1 MILVVTF
8 SFFIFQKHL
17 LVYIVSSIIMEASFK
32 KHTLTFKSPSGTSRG
47 ILRTK
52 TSWFLKLTNSN
63 HIQNAIGECSIIE
76 GLNPENH
83 GFIDIKMKE
92 LCTIINKG
100 QCIDYSFFDKAPS
113 LNFAYEMA
121 YRDLHTGCKREL
133 YKTSFTS
140 GQTGIPI
147 NGLIWMGEK
156 DFMLEQ
162 IEQKIQEGY
171 KCLKLKVAAIDFKE
185 ELSLLDK
192 IRSRFTENELE
203 IRIDANGGFKEKEVL
218 EKLKRLSDYRIHS
231 IEQPIMAQNW
241 SVMTKLIEDTP
252 IDIALDEELIGIDCI
267 IQKEK
272 LITELKP
279 HYIILKP
286 SLIGGFKKAEE
297 WIDIANKSNV
307 KWWITSALESN
318 IGLNAIAQW
327 SSSLDLPM
335 HYQGLGTGQLF
346 ENNMPSPLYIEN
358 ENLYS
363 GSGIWDTSILGC

>member
-1 MILVVTF
+1 MV
-8 SFFIFQKHL
+8 
-17 LVYIVSSIIMEASFK
+17 ASYK

-52 TSWFLKLTNSN
+52 TSWFLKLKHANN
-63 HIQNAIGECSIIE
+63 INIAIGECSIIE

-83 GFIDIKMKE
+83 DFVDIKME
-92 LCTIINKG
+92 QLCTAINNG
-100 QCIDYSFFDKAPS
+100 QSIEDSFFENAPS
-113 LNFAYEMA
+113 VRFAYEMA
-121 YRDLHTGCKREL
+121 YRDMATGSKREL
-133 YKTSFTS
+133 YNTSFTS
-140 GQTGIPI
+140 GHNGIPI
-147 NGLIWMGEK
+147 NGLIWMGSK

-162 IEQKIQEGY
+162 IEQKLEKGY

-185 ELSLLDK
+185 ELSLLSE
-192 IRSRFTENELE
+192 IRSRYSDSELE
-203 IRIDANGGFKEKEVL
+203 IRVDANGGFKDKDAL
-218 EKLKRLSDYRIHS
+218 EKLKHLSDYKIHS

-241 SVMTKLIEDTP
+241 PSMSRLIEDTP
-252 IDIALDEELIGIDCI
+252 IDIALDEELIGIDSI
-267 IQKEK
+267 IEKEK

-286 SLIGGFKKAEE
+286 SLVGGFKKSEE
-297 WIDIANKSNV
+297 WIEIANKNDI

-327 SSSLDLPM
+327 SSSLVLPM

-346 ENNMPSPLYIEN
+346 ENNIPSPLYIEN

-363 GSGIWDTSILGC
+363 GSAIWDASILGC